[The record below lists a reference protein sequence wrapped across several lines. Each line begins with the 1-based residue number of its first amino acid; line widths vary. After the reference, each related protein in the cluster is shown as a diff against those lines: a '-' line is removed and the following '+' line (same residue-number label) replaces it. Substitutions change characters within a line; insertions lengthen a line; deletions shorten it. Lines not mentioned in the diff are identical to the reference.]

1 MAETDFPI
9 ALDADA
15 QARIAKIAEEQNV
28 DAYEVIRTFAEEG
41 ALNYF
46 RNRPS
51 CDPARN

>member
-1 MAETDFPI
+1 MAEAEFPI

-15 QARIAKIAEEQNV
+15 QARITKIAQEQNV

-46 RNRPS
+46 RKRPN
-51 CDPARN
+51 CDPARS